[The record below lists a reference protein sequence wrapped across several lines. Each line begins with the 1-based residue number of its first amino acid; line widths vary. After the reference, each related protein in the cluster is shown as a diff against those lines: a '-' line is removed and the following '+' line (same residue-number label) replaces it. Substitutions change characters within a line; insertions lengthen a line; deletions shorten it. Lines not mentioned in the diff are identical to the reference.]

1 MTRSTVRRRMRFHD
15 LAIDR
20 PDEGRQLAGD
30 RRGDD
35 GRPLTLPGERPKTSA
50 QPHLRFPGN
59 LAHRPRCC
67 RHLNLLLAANTWRMP
82 IAPSG
87 FDQDTP
93 RPTIASLGDA
103 AAVDRVARGA
113 FRGYE
118 TEIPHQLAGIL
129 KARQIADLG
138 QHRHCRNEI
147 YPAHRLQGCDELGKG
162 PLGHRVT
169 DRLLQASMD
178 YNFSNL
184 LSYNNGLVNKAVSS
198 VTQGVQNSL
207 SETVLTHPSHPCL
220 TCRQADRQRIRT
232 VKRFRRCLALVCAS
246 RRRSNQSGG
255 VSRASGASN
264 CTTSCTGGSG
274 AICCPGSGGAIA
286 LSLGWM

>member
-1 MTRSTVRRRMRFHD
+1 MAEPLRHRQTKEAATDMFSLQPPRYIPT
-15 LAIDR
+15 L
-20 PDEGRQLAGD
+20 PDSEPPTAGPAS
-30 RRGDD
+30 
-35 GRPLTLPGERPKTSA
+35 PLTL
-50 QPHLRFPGN
+50 
-59 LAHRPRCC
+59 C
-67 RHLNLLLAANTWRMP
+67 
-82 IAPSG
+82 
-87 FDQDTP
+87 
-93 RPTIASLGDA
+93 
-103 AAVDRVARGA
+103 GA
-113 FRGYE
+113 FGGYE
-118 TEIPHQLAGIL
+118 TEIPHQLAGVL

-169 DRLLQASMD
+169 DRLLQTSMD

-232 VKRFRRCLALVCAS
+232 VKRFRRCLALV
-246 RRRSNQSGG
+246 
-255 VSRASGASN
+255 
-264 CTTSCTGGSG
+264 
-274 AICCPGSGGAIA
+274 
-286 LSLGWM
+286 